1 VVQGPEI
8 GCRGWIRTNDL
19 QVMSLTSYQ
28 AAPPCNK
35 GMGKVQL
42 PRNAVNGIPYFS
54 RTFISADPASGSS
67 SEKVTKVEERFL
79 IRISTNRDWTFTVN
93 TSPDL

>member
-1 VVQGPEI
+1 MPLLNVLDPKNKREAGQLPTNGNQFMLSQTSMIRSTKRPLEGVQGPEI

-35 GMGKVQL
+35 GRGTVLAVMSSV
-42 PRNAVNGIPYFS
+42 NAFS
-54 RTFISADPASGSS
+54 
-67 SEKVTKVEERFL
+67 
-79 IRISTNRDWTFTVN
+79 
-93 TSPDL
+93 